1 MDMTQAA
8 REGATS
14 APLAGA
20 PHLVIVGAGITGLSA
35 AWYAHRAAA
44 RANLPLRVSVLEAAD
59 RCGGKLRTDV
69 VTGYGDAAFRLEA
82 SADGFLTR
90 KPWALALA
98 RELGLDDAIL
108 YSEREAAPT
117 RVWHDGRLIPLP
129 EGLALL
135 PPTRLAPLLRSPLF
149 STAGKARVLLELA
162 LPARPPRDDE
172 SLASFVRRRF
182 GAEMLD
188 RVAVPLMAG
197 VYNARPERMSLRAT
211 FPQFAAM
218 ERSAG
223 SVTRGARR
231 AAASAPPAPG
241 TAPLAPFFSFVGGAQ
256 TLVDTL
262 ANRLAGA
269 VRTGTAA
276 AAVAAAPAGG
286 FHVRLRDGSAL
297 AADAVIVATPAGAA
311 ADLLRGAAPAAA
323 ALLDGIRYEGIG
335 ALYLGYRQRDVPR
348 DLAGYG
354 VLIPARERHHL
365 DGITWTSSKWRERAP
380 EDQALLRVFFGGPYT
395 RESLALDDERLI
407 PLVTRELAGM
417 LGIVAPPV
425 LWRVYRWP
433 DGYPQYD
440 VGHLDRLDA
449 LARALPRGV
458 AVAGSAYR
466 GVGVPD
472 CVRQGEQAANDV
484 LEQVL
489 ARPRRAG

>member
-1 MDMTQAA
+1 MDMTHAA
-8 REGATS
+8 SERDAS
-14 APLAGA
+14 ALSASA

-35 AWYAHRAAA
+35 AWYARHAAA
-44 RANLPLRVSVLEAAD
+44 RAGLPLRVSVLEASG
-59 RCGGKLRTDV
+59 RCGGKLRTDE
-69 VTGYGDAAFRLEA
+69 VTGFGAVPFRLEA

-98 RELGLDDAIL
+98 RELGLEDEVL
-108 YSEREAAPT
+108 YSARETAQT
-117 RVWHDGRLIPLP
+117 RVWHDRRLIPLP
-129 EGLALL
+129 QGLSLL
-135 PPTRLAPLLRSPLF
+135 PPTRLGPFLRSPLF
-149 STAGKARVLLELA
+149 SPAGKARALLELA
-162 LPARPPRDDE
+162 LPARPPHDDE

-188 RVAVPLMAG
+188 RVAVPLLAG

-218 ERSAG
+218 ERADG

-231 AAASAPPAPG
+231 AAKSAPAASG
-241 TAPLAPFFSFVGGAQ
+241 AAPFFSFVGGAQ
-256 TLVDTL
+256 TLVDAL
-262 ANRLAGA
+262 VDRLAGD
-269 VRTGTAA
+269 VRTASAATA
-276 AAVAAAPAGG
+276 VEPAPAGG
-286 FHVRLRDGSAL
+286 FHVRLGEASTL
-297 AADAVIVATPAGAA
+297 VADAVILATPANVA
-311 ADLLRGAAPAAA
+311 ADLLRQTAPEAA
-323 ALLDGIRYEGIG
+323 ALLSGIRYEGIG

-348 DLAGYG
+348 DLTGYG
-354 VLIPARERHHL
+354 VLIPPGERNHL

-380 EDQALLRVFFGGPYT
+380 EGHVLLRVFFGGPFT
-395 RESLALDDERLI
+395 RDSLALEDERLV

-425 LWRVYRWP
+425 LRRAYRWL

-449 LARALPRGV
+449 LTRALPRGL

-489 ARPRRAG
+489 SRPRRAG